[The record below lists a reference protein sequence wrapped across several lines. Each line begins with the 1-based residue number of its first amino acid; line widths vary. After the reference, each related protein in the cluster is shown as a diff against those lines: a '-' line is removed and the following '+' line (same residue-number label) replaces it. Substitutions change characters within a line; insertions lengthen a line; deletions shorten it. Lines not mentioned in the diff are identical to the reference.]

1 LNITGISTI
10 SGETTINNNLSV
22 TGTTT
27 IDGHTT
33 INDHLSVTGTT
44 YANALSITDTA
55 TIYGATTINDNLSVT
70 GTTTIDGHTTIND
83 HLSVTGTT
91 YANALSITDSAT
103 INGTTTINDNLSVT
117 GTTTID
123 GHTTINDHLSV
134 TGTTYANVL
143 SITDTATIY
152 GTTTINDNLSV
163 TGTTTIDGHTTI
175 NDHLSV
181 TGTTY
186 ANALSITDTATIYGT
201 TTINDN
207 LSVTGTTTI
216 DGHTTINDHLSVTG
230 TTYANALS
238 ITDTATIYGA
248 TTINDN
254 LSVTGTTTIGGNTTI
269 TNNLSVTGTI
279 WANAL
284 FITDTATI
292 DFETTISDNLEVTG
306 TTLLGGTTTINDS
319 LYVTGTVYADILNIT
334 NTALINGATTIN
346 DNLSVTGTTRSNN
359 LYITQTTDL
368 AGNTTIGDSSADDI
382 TINAVLQGQTP
393 LFFEG
398 ATADGFQTTIIV
410 ADPTEARQITI
421 PDNSGTILL
430 SGSESTMGTLTV
442 TGPSYLNEVYAYTMT
457 VYGDVNMLTSTLRSE
472 SAYIT
477 NAVIKDLIVDGTSTL
492 RVESPTYITNS
503 VVITTE
509 GLFEVSGP
517 NGMEV
522 SSTAS
527 EAFHV
532 TGNTGFSGAMFITG
546 TTANPALSV
555 SGTTQIQSDEAFVFE
570 GTDSTDTNNTTF
582 AVTEPSSANRIT
594 IPDSSGIIALK
605 NFTSIGSSRT
615 LSTSDQGVVMIS
627 SGTSSDITITLP
639 DPTNKPGL
647 TYTIKKTNDSIYSVA
662 VTGYTIDGE
671 TYSDMHMKYAYLEI
685 VSDGSNWYKI
695 GEYPVS
701 DDAPVPGNNGIITV
715 SESDPTSVTLLWTA
729 ATDSWSRQED
739 LQYLVC
745 YSQSYS
751 DVNDFSGCE
760 SKAVAN
766 YSTITPTTL
775 GISGLT
781 TGATYYFNIIVQDEG
796 EHKAL
801 YSSSSETPNNVIIYN
816 AGTET
821 GNLGGRT
828 GADAICAASTNRP
841 VTGFSNYHA
850 LMSFSA
856 SDNIADFATT
866 FTTLKQNTPICSNST
881 SATSTSIASNW
892 ADLIDGTPRS
902 VFTISGAMPTG
913 ALWWSG
919 TYGTDPPGMN
929 YGNYSDSCDG
939 FTSSSAT
946 GIIKATGS
954 STSDTS
960 DWLKNNVTSSCSND
974 YYIMCIAW

>member
-1 LNITGISTI
+1 
-10 SGETTINNNLSV
+10 
-22 TGTTT
+22 
-27 IDGHTT
+27 
-33 INDHLSVTGTT
+33 
-44 YANALSITDTA
+44 
-55 TIYGATTINDNLSVT
+55 
-70 GTTTIDGHTTIND
+70 
-83 HLSVTGTT
+83 
-91 YANALSITDSAT
+91 
-103 INGTTTINDNLSVT
+103 
-117 GTTTID
+117 
-123 GHTTINDHLSV
+123 
-134 TGTTYANVL
+134 
-143 SITDTATIY
+143 
-152 GTTTINDNLSV
+152 
-163 TGTTTIDGHTTI
+163 
-175 NDHLSV
+175 
-181 TGTTY
+181 
-186 ANALSITDTATIYGT
+186 
-201 TTINDN
+201 
-207 LSVTGTTTI
+207 
-216 DGHTTINDHLSVTG
+216 
-230 TTYANALS
+230 
-238 ITDTATIYGA
+238 
-248 TTINDN
+248 
-254 LSVTGTTTIGGNTTI
+254 
-269 TNNLSVTGTI
+269 LSVTGTI

-284 FITDTATI
+284 YITDTATI

-359 LYITQTTDL
+359 LYITQTTEL
-368 AGNTTIGDSSADDI
+368 AGNTTIGDSSADDL

-398 ATADGFQTTIIV
+398 ATADGLQTTIII

-472 SAYIT
+472 AAYIT

-546 TTANPALSV
+546 TTTNPALSV

-570 GTDSTDTNNTTF
+570 GTNSTDSNNTTF

-594 IPDSSGIIALK
+594 VPDSSGTLALK
-605 NFTSIGSSRT
+605 NFTIISGSRT
-615 LSTSDQGVVMIS
+615 LTTNDQGIVMIS
-627 SGTSSDITITLP
+627 NTTSSDITLTLP

-647 TYTIKKTNDSIYSVA
+647 TYTIKKTNISDYSVA
-662 VTGYTIDGE
+662 VTGYMIDGV
-671 TYSDMHMKYAYLEI
+671 TYSDMHMQYAYLEI

-701 DDAPVPGNNGIITV
+701 DDAPVPGDSGNISI
-715 SESDPTSVTLLWTA
+715 SSSDSTSVTLYWTA

-745 YSQSYS
+745 YSESYS
-751 DVNDFSGCE
+751 NVNDFTLCE
-760 SKAVAN
+760 AN
-766 YSTITPTTL
+766 PAAGYSTYSPTTL
-775 GISGLT
+775 GISSLT
-781 TGATYYFNIIVQDEG
+781 AGTTYYFNIIVKDEG
-796 EHKAL
+796 DHKAM
-801 YSSSSETPNNVIIYN
+801 YSRTSETPNNVIIYN
-816 AGTET
+816 AGTHN

-828 GADAICAASTNRP
+828 GADAICAASSNRP
-841 VTGFSNYHA
+841 ITGFTEYHA

-856 SDNIADFATT
+856 SDDIADFAST
-866 FTTLKQNTPICSNST
+866 FSSLKQNTPICSNST
-881 SATSTSIASNW
+881 SATSTTIASNW
-892 ADLIDGTPRS
+892 ADLIDGTENNM
-902 VFTISGAMPTG
+902 FTLSSAMPTG
-913 ALWWSG
+913 VLWWSG
-919 TYGTDPPGMN
+919 SYGTVTN
-929 YGNYSDSCDG
+929 YGNYIDSCDG
-939 FTSSSAT
+939 FTSSSST
-946 GIIKATGS
+946 GVVQSSGASGS
-954 STSDTS
+954 TL
-960 DWLKNNVTSSCSND
+960 DWLLNEVKSSCSN
-974 YYIMCIAW
+974 YYYVMCIAW